1 MIFISWQVNYNFYD
15 IHFGVL
21 FNWKILLFD
30 SKKYCSFLYVVAGGY
45 KVSWIMVVVTR
56 LPHLRKGKQ
65 WKTRVRGVDFTGA
78 IPTYL
83 IASERNEDNPN
94 LT

>member
-1 MIFISWQVNYNFYD
+1 
-15 IHFGVL
+15 
-21 FNWKILLFD
+21 
-30 SKKYCSFLYVVAGGY
+30 
-45 KVSWIMVVVTR
+45 MVVVTR